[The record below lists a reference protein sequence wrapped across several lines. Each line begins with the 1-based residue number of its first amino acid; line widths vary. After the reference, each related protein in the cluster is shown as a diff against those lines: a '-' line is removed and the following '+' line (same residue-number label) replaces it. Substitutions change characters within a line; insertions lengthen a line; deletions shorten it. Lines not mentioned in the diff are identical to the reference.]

1 MQALLIFLFFFCAAL
16 FFLNLPFFNI
26 FIFSKV
32 PQEQDT
38 IEDNHKILVC
48 ITQIFRFKFN
58 RLSNL
63 LNSLKC
69 QNT

>member
-16 FFLNLPFFNI
+16 FFALAFLNI
-26 FIFSKV
+26 FVFSKV

-38 IEDNHKILVC
+38 IEDHYKILVC

-58 RLSNL
+58 RLSGLFNG
-63 LNSLKC
+63 LKC
-69 QNT
+69 QKA